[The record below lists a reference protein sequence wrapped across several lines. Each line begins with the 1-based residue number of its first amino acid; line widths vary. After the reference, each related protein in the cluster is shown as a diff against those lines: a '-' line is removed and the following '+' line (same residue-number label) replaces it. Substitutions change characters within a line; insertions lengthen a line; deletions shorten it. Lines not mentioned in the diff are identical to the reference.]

1 MRFIF
6 PQNYNFR
13 NKFLGIID
21 YSTLIINIIFY
32 LFIFSVCNLIFK
44 NNNIK
49 IFIFISTCF
58 PLFILSI
65 TGLNNENIFLV
76 FLYIL
81 KFFKNKRTYLYM
93 KYYK

>member
-1 MRFIF
+1 MKFVF
-6 PQNYNFR
+6 PQNYNFK

-21 YSTLIINIIFY
+21 YSTLVINIIFY
-32 LFIFSVCNLIFK
+32 LFIFSICNLFFS
-44 NNNIK
+44 NINVK

-76 FLYIL
+76 LLYVL
-81 KFFKNKRTYLYM
+81 KFFKNKRIYLYK
-93 KYYK
+93 KY

>member
-1 MRFIF
+1 MKFIF
-6 PQNYNFR
+6 PQNYQFK

-32 LFIFSVCNLIFK
+32 LFVFSICNLFFK
-44 NNNIK
+44 NINIK
-49 IFIFISTCF
+49 IFIFIATCF

-76 FLYIL
+76 LIYIFKFL
-81 KFFKNKRTYLYM
+81 KNKKIYLYK
-93 KYYK
+93 KY

>member
-1 MRFIF
+1 MKFIF
-6 PQNYNFR
+6 PQNYNFK

-32 LFIFSVCNLIFK
+32 LFIFSLCNLIFK
-44 NNNIK
+44 NITIK

-65 TGLNNENIFLV
+65 TGVSNENIFYV
-76 FLYIL
+76 FIYII
-81 KFFKNKRTYLYM
+81 KFFKNRKIYLF
-93 KYYK
+93 KKF

>member
-1 MRFIF
+1 MNFIF
-6 PQNYNFR
+6 PQNYNFK

-32 LFIFSVCNLIFK
+32 LFIFSLCNLLFTNI
-44 NNNIK
+44 NIK

-65 TGLNNENIFLV
+65 TGINNENIFLV
-76 FLYIL
+76 FIYIY
-81 KFFKNKRTYLYM
+81 KFFKNRRVYLYE
-93 KYYK
+93 KY

>member
-6 PQNYNFR
+6 PQNYSFK

-21 YSTLIINIIFY
+21 YSTLIINLIFY
-32 LFIFSVCNLIFK
+32 IFIFCITGFLFK
-44 NNNIK
+44 NINIR
-49 IFIFISTCF
+49 IFVFISTCF

-76 FLYIL
+76 LLYII
-81 KFFKNKRTYLYM
+81 KFFKNRCVYLYK
-93 KYYK
+93 KY

>member
-1 MRFIF
+1 MKFVF
-6 PQNYNFR
+6 PQNYNFK

-32 LFIFSVCNLIFK
+32 LFVFSVCSLMLKNLTIR
-44 NNNIK
+44 
-49 IFIFISTCF
+49 IFIFISLCF

-76 FLYIL
+76 FLYMI
-81 KFFKNKRTYLYM
+81 KFIKNRKIYVYK
-93 KYYK
+93 KY

>member
-1 MRFIF
+1 MKFIF
-6 PQNYNFR
+6 PQNYNFK

-32 LFIFSVCNLIFK
+32 LFIFSLCNLIFK
-44 NNNIK
+44 NITIK

-65 TGLNNENIFLV
+65 TGISNENIFFV
-76 FLYIL
+76 FIYIIKFL
-81 KFFKNKRTYLYM
+81 KNRKVYLFKKF
-93 KYYK
+93 

>member
-1 MRFIF
+1 MKFIF
-6 PQNYNFR
+6 PQNYNFK

-21 YSTLIINIIFY
+21 YSTLFINIIFY
-32 LFIFSVCNLIFK
+32 LFIFSICNLFFK
-44 NNNIK
+44 NINIK

-76 FLYIL
+76 IIYIIKFL
-81 KFFKNKRTYLYM
+81 KNRKIYLYN
-93 KYYK
+93 KC

>member
-1 MRFIF
+1 MKFIF
-6 PQNYNFR
+6 PQNYNFK

-21 YSTLIINIIFY
+21 YSTLFINIIFY
-32 LFIFSVCNLIFK
+32 LFIFIICNLFFK
-44 NNNIK
+44 NINIK

-76 FLYIL
+76 IIYIIKFL
-81 KFFKNKRTYLYM
+81 KNRKIYLYN
-93 KYYK
+93 KC